1 MSNMPPPGDNSGQP
15 DYGQPNYG
23 QPDYGQQ
30 AGYGQQP
37 YGGQPQG
44 YGQQPGYGQP
54 VMTEAP
60 PSVKKAVN
68 LMWASIGLSL
78 VSFLITMVMLD
89 SIVDKA
95 FEDAGL
101 VTQDADAVRTGAL
114 IGAIFGLIIGVGIN
128 VLLIM
133 FVKKGANWARIV
145 FTVLGGLSLLF
156 GLFGLFSQPA
166 VLLLIGLISMVLTAA
181 IIFFLWQKDSNA
193 WFAKRA

>member
-1 MSNMPPPGDNSGQP
+1 MSNMPPPGDNPGQP

-30 AGYGQQP
+30 QP
-37 YGGQPQG
+37 YGNQPQG

-54 VMTEAP
+54 AALTQAP
-60 PSVKKAVN
+60 PSVTKAVN

-78 VSFLITMVMLD
+78 VSFLITLVMLD

-101 VTQDADAVRTGAL
+101 VSQDADAVRTGAL

-193 WFAKRA
+193 WFARRA